1 VSRNL
6 DRLDVTFDDEHL
18 VASAGLLL
26 VSTVSDRL
34 GISGLVDESLTLDGP
49 GAASPGRKLLSVV
62 HAMTAGA
69 DCIDDINMLRSGG
82 TEAVLGHQPM
92 AASTVGTFLRSFTF
106 GHVSQLESVAGKL
119 LGRAWQLGAGPT
131 GTLII
136 DVDSTIS
143 EVHSSHKQGANRTYT
158 RVWGLHPLLAV
169 RADTGEVLGT
179 RLRRGA
185 AHTNRG
191 SVRFMAE
198 VINRTRRAGA
208 DGPIIVRADSG
219 FYSKNLLARLSKL
232 GVGFSIAI
240 KLWAPV
246 QAVIDAIPESAW
258 HKVDYDDGIAQVA
271 ETIFG
276 GRRLIV
282 RRVRNRDRNQGTL
295 FATWDYHAFATN
307 LAGSA
312 WRLDQQ
318 HRHHAVVELAIRDLK
333 AGPMA
338 HFPSAK
344 FAANAAW
351 LACAAIAHN
360 LIRWTANL
368 GGTRGTQ
375 QLLTIKTFR
384 KRFLQI
390 PGRFVRPAGRP
401 TLRLPARWPWQTAFN
416 AALTRVRALATPG

>member
-1 VSRNL
+1 
-6 DRLDVTFDDEHL
+6 L
-18 VASAGLLL
+18 VL
-26 VSTVSDRL
+26 VSTMSDRL
-34 GISGLVDESLTLDGP
+34 GISALVDGSLTLRGP

-62 HAMTAGA
+62 HAMAAGA
-69 DCIDDINMLRSGG
+69 DCIDDINVLRSGG
-82 TEAVLGHQPM
+82 TEAILGHQPM

-106 GHVSQLESVAGKL
+106 GHVSQLDSVAGQL
-119 LGRAWQLGAGPT
+119 LARAWQLGAGPT

-136 DVDSTIS
+136 DVDSTLS

-158 RVWGLHPLLAV
+158 KMWALHPLLAV

-191 SVRFMAE
+191 SVRFMTE
-198 VINRTRRAGA
+198 VVNRARRAGA

-219 FYSKNLLARLSKL
+219 FYSKDLLKRLSKL
-232 GVGFSIAI
+232 GVGFSVTI
-240 KLWAPV
+240 KLWPPV
-246 QAVIDAIPESAW
+246 RTVIDSIPESAW
-258 HKVDYDDGIAQVA
+258 QPVDYDDGIAQVA
-271 ETIFG
+271 ETLFG

-282 RRVRNRDRNQGTL
+282 RRVRNRDRDQGTL
-295 FATWDYHAFATN
+295 FANWDYHAFATN
-307 LAGSA
+307 LAGPA

-338 HFPSAK
+338 HFPSAS

-351 LACAAIAHN
+351 LACAAMAHN

-375 QLLTIKTFR
+375 QLVTIKTFR
-384 KRFLQI
+384 KKFLHI
-390 PGRFVRPAGRP
+390 PGRLVRPAGRP
-401 TLRLPARWPWQTAFN
+401 TLRLPTRWPW
-416 AALTRVRALATPG
+416 ATPFTTALSQLRHLPAPG